1 MERKIDTSD
10 RKDENLLWNY
20 TKSLIVSLFFLLSS
34 HLWYGNDKENIQEN
48 STISSI
54 DTLWNPIES
63 VLKVDSTSLEKFD
76 KVSELFSFFY
86 LLKDVFP
93 KIEEKLHDEHVTM
106 VITKEWLNDVK
117 EWYTQWGKTHR
128 GENEIII
135 SLSPEC
141 WEEIIAPV
149 HEIAHVIERKHN
161 YAQLPEFRSF
171 HKNFYDTLVQ
181 RGEEYYTTYWEQD
194 TSRACNEWFATLIAE
209 LLIKKIQYSQFAI
222 KENDIYFRPINS
234 KEVNR
239 LLLKRFLERYHNK
252 ELYIFIVACFEKR
265 YDEQIFKSFS
275 EIDQEVEE
283 KKLQI
288 P

>member
-1 MERKIDTSD
+1 M
-10 RKDENLLWNY
+10 
-20 TKSLIVSLFFLLSS
+20 
-34 HLWYGNDKENIQEN
+34 
-48 STISSI
+48 
-54 DTLWNPIES
+54 
-63 VLKVDSTSLEKFD
+63 
-76 KVSELFSFFY
+76 
-86 LLKDVFP
+86 
-93 KIEEKLHDEHVTM
+93 
-106 VITKEWLNDVK
+106 
-117 EWYTQWGKTHR
+117 
-128 GENEIII
+128 
-135 SLSPEC
+135 
-141 WEEIIAPV
+141 
-149 HEIAHVIERKHN
+149 IERKHN